1 MMRYV
6 KYCDRRNLYN
16 KGGKCQSLCVRVC
29 VCPNASRYLQM
40 NPIHVFDHQ
49 EDSTPP
55 LTIPSWFVY
64 ARQAGMHYQ

>member
-6 KYCDRRNLYN
+6 KYCDRRNLYI
-16 KGGKCQSLCVRVC
+16 KGGENVRPCVC
-29 VCPNASRYLQM
+29 VPMHKENYLRK

-49 EDSTPP
+49 EDSTRP

-64 ARQAGMHYQ
+64 ARQAGMHCQ